1 MILIELDTGNEELFK
16 SSEELGA
23 AIRRGAI
30 GPNSRIYHRR
40 SAHWLPITVHPEF
53 RKVAAE
59 RANQPLPPL
68 NRRQWTFLAPGAQDE
83 QVDRDPSPSTP
94 PSPSASEAAEV
105 SEKSRPAW
113 RAAIGKA
120 LRSLRL
126 SKATSR
132 AD

>member
-1 MILIELDTGNEELFK
+1 MILIELDTGDEELFK

-68 NRRQWTFLAPGAQDE
+68 KRRQWTFLAPDAEDE
-83 QVDRDPSPSTP
+83 QLALDPSPSPP
-94 PSPSASEAAEV
+94 PSHIASGASEGNK
-105 SEKSRPAW
+105 KSRPGW
-113 RAAIGKA
+113 GTAIGKA
-120 LRSLRL
+120 LRSLRF
-126 SKATSR
+126 SR
-132 AD
+132 TT